1 MTEVLAVQQGTTAR
15 NSAVR
20 TDSATAARAQS
31 QPGRPSRMRAL
42 GTFLLYPLLSLAGA
56 VAAWSIVSYL
66 VLSPERRFLLPPP
79 IQVLTKSLLDWKHL
93 SPMLEALA
101 VTAQVALVGFVVAV
115 AVGVGT
121 GVLMSQA
128 KWIERIVYPYAVVL
142 QVIPIL
148 AIVPLIGLW
157 FGYGMTARTLVCV
170 LIAAFTVQ

>member
-42 GTFLLYPLLSLAGA
+42 GTFLFYPLLSLAGA

-79 IQVLTKSLLDWKHL
+79 SQVLTKSLLDWKHL

-128 KWIERIVYPYAVVL
+128 KWIERI
-142 QVIPIL
+142 
-148 AIVPLIGLW
+148 
-157 FGYGMTARTLVCV
+157 
-170 LIAAFTVQ
+170 